1 MLDAARLQ
9 SISIC
14 LDETGK
20 KIIASSTP
28 EGTTEAI
35 TLADLKQ
42 AIQEAGFGEY
52 QLHHPVL
59 QEALSKY
66 NSGKAFTLVVGEAID
81 GQFTINIDG
90 SQIAAYLTCTL
101 PLGGSP
107 VQMES
112 VIQEVQKKGIATQL
126 NLSAIEGA
134 LKNGGENILI
144 ASGKAPVH
152 GTNGKIE
159 NLIPAMSNR
168 SPRLDEHGLADFRDL
183 GDIVIVHAGD
193 PLQQRIPPTIG
204 EPGATVLG
212 KPIPANPGKD
222 AVFAAAKNG
231 VVIDPKDSN
240 KLIAAISGYPVQKKN
255 EISVEPVYK
264 VKNVDL
270 HTGNINF
277 EGTVYIAEDVHTGM
291 TVKATGDIHV
301 EGTIEGATLEAGG
314 DIVVK
319 GGILCESDRQCK
331 IGSEITCG
339 GSCHARFAQNA
350 HISAGNGI
358 FINDFSMQSALT
370 AGHQI
375 IVGSEESRKG
385 HIVGGTAYAPMLVK
399 ALVIGSDSNIK
410 TIIITGA
417 NPSLH
422 DRHAAAIKALKE
434 AEQKLIS
441 IAKLLELNQQ
451 TPGRIPTESVKAAE
465 TTRDATIAEIET
477 LRAAEEGLQKETD
490 LVNAA
495 EIRVEKQ
502 LFSGAEIRHGA
513 QRLDIASDRQG
524 GVFHLKDG
532 KLVFE

>member
-1 MLDAARLQ
+1 MLDAAHPQQL
-9 SISIC
+9 SIH

-20 KIIASSTP
+20 KVIASFAP
-28 EGTTEAI
+28 EDATEAI
-35 TLADLKQ
+35 TLADFKQ
-42 AIQEAGFGEY
+42 AIHEAGFGEY
-52 QLHHPVL
+52 QLHPPAL
-59 QEALSKY
+59 QEATSKY
-66 NSGKAFTLVVGEAID
+66 NSGKAFKLVVGEAVD

-107 VQMES
+107 VQIES
-112 VIQEVQKKGIATQL
+112 VIEEAQKKGIATQL
-126 NLSAIEGA
+126 NLSAIENA
-134 LKNGGENILI
+134 IKNGGEDILI

-152 GTNGKIE
+152 GINGKIE

-168 SPRLDEHGLADFRDL
+168 SPHLDEHGLADFRDL
-183 GDIVIVHAGD
+183 GEIVIVHAGD
-193 PLQQRIPPTIG
+193 PLLQRIPPTSG

-231 VVIDPKDSN
+231 VAIDPKDPN

-277 EGTVYIAEDVHTGM
+277 EGTVYITEDVHSGM

-301 EGTIEGATLEAGG
+301 GGTVEGATLEAGG

-319 GGILCESDRQCK
+319 GGILCESDHQCK
-331 IGSEITCG
+331 TGSEVTCG
-339 GSCHARFAQNA
+339 GSCHVRFAQNA

-385 HIVGGTAYAPMLVK
+385 HIIGGTAYAPMLVK
-399 ALVIGSDSNIK
+399 AQAIGSDNNIK
-410 TIIITGA
+410 TVITTGA
-417 NPSLH
+417 STSLH
-422 DRHAAAIKALKE
+422 DRQAAAAKARKE
-434 AEQKLIS
+434 SEQKLSSVI
-441 IAKLLELNQQ
+441 KLLELNQQ
-451 TPGRIPTESVKAAE
+451 APGRIPTETVQAAE
-465 TTRDATIAEIET
+465 ATRDAANAEIES
-477 LRAAEEGLQKETD
+477 LRAAEEELQKEID
-490 LVNAA
+490 LVNSA

-502 LFSGAEIRHGA
+502 IFSGVEIRHGA
-513 QRLDIASDRQG
+513 KRLSVTSDRQG

-532 KLVFE
+532 ELVFE